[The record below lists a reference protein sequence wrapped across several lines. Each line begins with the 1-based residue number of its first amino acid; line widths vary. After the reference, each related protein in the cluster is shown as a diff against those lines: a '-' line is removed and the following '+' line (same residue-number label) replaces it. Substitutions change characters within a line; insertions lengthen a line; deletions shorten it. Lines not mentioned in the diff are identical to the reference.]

1 MKTQYDNYFMFKNL
15 QVDQLPDITKLTFKK
30 IHKDYLKVILITI
43 CVVAIAVFTG
53 AYFLIELK
61 LQEVIPEYTFY
72 VYLGISIIFL
82 LIFLYFLVGFSK
94 RKYVLR
100 EKDVT
105 YKSGVL
111 IETITTVPFSRIQ
124 HVEIN
129 EAPISRLFKLASLN
143 VFTAGDSSR
152 DLVIKG
158 IKKGEALKIKEFIN
172 QQING

>member
-1 MKTQYDNYFMFKNL
+1 MDFSNIEVL
-15 QVDQLPDITKLTFKK
+15 QLPDISKLTFKK
-30 IHKDYLKVILITI
+30 IHKDYLRVLILTVSSIF
-43 CVVAIAVFTG
+43 VVLFLTLFLLTTYVEEIGDFENINYI
-53 AYFLIELK
+53 YFLIAFIFCSILIAF
-61 LQEVIPEYTFY
+61 VI
-72 VYLGISIIFL
+72 
-82 LIFLYFLVGFSK
+82 GFSR

-100 EKDVT
+100 DKDVT

-111 IETITTVPFSRIQ
+111 IKTVTTVPFSRIQ

-143 VFTAGDSSR
+143 VFTAGDSSN

-158 IKKGEALKIKEFIN
+158 IKKEEALKIKEFIN